1 MWRNRRVEAK
11 MGLGGLSGR
20 REAREARLVEL
31 SVSVNVDR
39 LDREGIF
46 FAHAVTQLQV
56 PGIGEGSTAGSLP
69 ARLEAGKFW
78 LGDQAIPLRWHPQLP
93 QRLWGCVGCD
103 RNCRFLFL

>member
-78 LGDQAIPLRWHPQLP
+78 LGDQAIPLAPAAAAAA
-93 QRLWGCVGCD
+93 VGV
-103 RNCRFLFL
+103 RGM